1 MPRLVL
7 EKTNTDR
14 RFLRHFCIV
23 NDIIYA
29 IYIYIFI
36 VPGGRVCEFPP
47 VEVSRGEP
55 RSAEVSRGQPRSA
68 DVSRGEPRSAE
79 VSRGQPINTKA
90 TTRQISAGQKNR
102 RATA

>member
-1 MPRLVL
+1 MV
-7 EKTNTDR
+7 KW
-14 RFLRHFCIV
+14 RFLTLWFHYIV
-23 NDIIYA
+23 HQEQGRKERDGFRIRFLENA
-29 IYIYIFI
+29 I

-47 VEVSRGEP
+47 VEVSRG
-55 RSAEVSRGQPRSA
+55 QPT
-68 DVSRGEPRSAE
+68 SAE

>member
-1 MPRLVL
+1 M
-7 EKTNTDR
+7 
-14 RFLRHFCIV
+14 
-23 NDIIYA
+23 
-29 IYIYIFI
+29 
-36 VPGGRVCEFPP
+36 CEFPP

-55 RSAEVSRGQPRSA
+55 RSAEVSRGQPT
-68 DVSRGEPRSAE
+68 SAE